1 MHTGA
6 GGIIE
11 GDRELLARADAPAR
25 IGPLYVPQ
33 LSANMGAANVAIH
46 LGVTGPVTA
55 GVGACAA
62 GAIGIAEGYH
72 LLRRGEVD
80 VVLAGA
86 TDAALTA
93 PLVASLSNA
102 GALSTASGDPATI
115 SRPFDLHRT
124 GFVPSEGAAMMVLE
138 PLDRARERGATV
150 YCEIAGA
157 AVGSDAFH
165 ITSPEPTGAGAER
178 AMRQAL
184 LNSGIEAAD
193 IDCIVAH
200 GTGTKLNDAAEAAAI
215 LRVFGGR
222 SVPVTAP
229 KSVVGHTLGAAGAFS
244 VAVGALAVR
253 HGLIPPGI
261 NYDTPDPD
269 CPLDIVHGAPR
280 QVPVRRH
287 AHQRL
292 RLRRPERRRRAA
304 RRPVMAFPVV
314 VLAELDERAR
324 EALGNRAEGLRDDA
338 TAAVLPV
345 LERIRRGGD
354 AAVLEFLRDV
364 DGVELTADQL
374 IVDEGTIAAA
384 AASVPADLVG
394 AMAHTARNLER
405 YHRAQLIEEYAIEVE
420 PGVTVGERF
429 PAVRAAG
436 CYVPFGT
443 AIYPSSALM
452 LTTPARVAGVER
464 IVLASGVDPATGE
477 IPAAVI
483 AAAAL
488 GGATEIWRLSGTAA
502 VAAWAYG
509 TETLR
514 ARRRHRRPGRA
525 LRRRGEGSRPPS
537 CRRRLRGRPERGARA
552 RARRLRSRSG
562 RGRPD
567 LGGRARRHL
576 LRSRGHHRPR
586 TAPRGWPTRL
596 DARLAALPA
605 ERRDA
610 VLTQAA
616 EGRSAIVL
624 VPDNDAAIAFCEQV
638 APEHVIV
645 HAGDADAVARQ
656 LRCAGTV
663 CIGAFTPSPAGLL
676 RGRHEPRAARRAA
689 RRATPR
695 ACRSTHFTRRQS
707 FERITRDGLERL
719 RPSIEAWATYEGLP
733 GHLAAIDARLRPV

>member
-1 MHTGA
+1 
-6 GGIIE
+6 
-11 GDRELLARADAPAR
+11 
-25 IGPLYVPQ
+25 
-33 LSANMGAANVAIH
+33 
-46 LGVTGPVTA
+46 
-55 GVGACAA
+55 
-62 GAIGIAEGYH
+62 
-72 LLRRGEVD
+72 
-80 VVLAGA
+80 
-86 TDAALTA
+86 
-93 PLVASLSNA
+93 
-102 GALSTASGDPATI
+102 
-115 SRPFDLHRT
+115 
-124 GFVPSEGAAMMVLE
+124 
-138 PLDRARERGATV
+138 
-150 YCEIAGA
+150 
-157 AVGSDAFH
+157 
-165 ITSPEPTGAGAER
+165 
-178 AMRQAL
+178 
-184 LNSGIEAAD
+184 
-193 IDCIVAH
+193 
-200 GTGTKLNDAAEAAAI
+200 
-215 LRVFGGR
+215 
-222 SVPVTAP
+222 
-229 KSVVGHTLGAAGAFS
+229 
-244 VAVGALAVR
+244 
-253 HGLIPPGI
+253 
-261 NYDTPDPD
+261 
-269 CPLDIVHGAPR
+269 
-280 QVPVRRH
+280 
-287 AHQRL
+287 
-292 RLRRPERRRRAA
+292 
-304 RRPVMAFPVV
+304 MAFPVV
-314 VLAELDERAR
+314 DLAELDERAR

-464 IVLASGVDPATGE
+464 IVLATGADPATGE

-509 TETLR
+509 TETLHPVDVI
-514 ARRRHRRPGRA
+514 AGPGGPYVAAAKDLVRHRVGVDFEAGPSEVLVLALDDFDPDRA
-525 LRRRGEGSRPPS
+525 AADLISEGEHGDTS
-537 CRRRLRGRPERGARA
+537 CGLVVTTDRDRAARVA
-552 RARRLRSRSG
+552 E
-562 RGRPD
+562 
-567 LGGRARRHL
+567 
-576 LRSRGHHRPR
+576 
-586 TAPRGWPTRL
+586 RL
-596 DARLAALPA
+596 DARLAGLPA
-605 ERRDA
+605 ERREA
-610 VLTQAA
+610 VLIQAA

-624 VPDNDAAIAFCEQV
+624 VPDNEEAIAFCEHV

-645 HAGDADAVARQ
+645 HATDPDAVARQ

-663 CIGAFTPSPAGLL
+663 CIGAFTPSPAGSYVAGTNHVLPT
-676 RGRHEPRAARRAA
+676 GGAARH
-689 RRATPR
+689 
-695 ACRSTHFTRRQS
+695 SSGLSVEHFTRRQS

>member
-1 MHTGA
+1 
-6 GGIIE
+6 
-11 GDRELLARADAPAR
+11 
-25 IGPLYVPQ
+25 
-33 LSANMGAANVAIH
+33 
-46 LGVTGPVTA
+46 
-55 GVGACAA
+55 
-62 GAIGIAEGYH
+62 
-72 LLRRGEVD
+72 
-80 VVLAGA
+80 
-86 TDAALTA
+86 
-93 PLVASLSNA
+93 
-102 GALSTASGDPATI
+102 
-115 SRPFDLHRT
+115 
-124 GFVPSEGAAMMVLE
+124 
-138 PLDRARERGATV
+138 
-150 YCEIAGA
+150 
-157 AVGSDAFH
+157 
-165 ITSPEPTGAGAER
+165 
-178 AMRQAL
+178 
-184 LNSGIEAAD
+184 
-193 IDCIVAH
+193 
-200 GTGTKLNDAAEAAAI
+200 
-215 LRVFGGR
+215 
-222 SVPVTAP
+222 
-229 KSVVGHTLGAAGAFS
+229 
-244 VAVGALAVR
+244 
-253 HGLIPPGI
+253 
-261 NYDTPDPD
+261 
-269 CPLDIVHGAPR
+269 
-280 QVPVRRH
+280 
-287 AHQRL
+287 
-292 RLRRPERRRRAA
+292 
-304 RRPVMAFPVV
+304 MAFPVV
-314 VLAELDERAR
+314 DLAELDERAR

-464 IVLASGVDPATGE
+464 IVLATGADPATGE

-514 ARRRHRRPGRA
+514 PVDVIAGPGGPYVAAAKDLVRHRVGVDFEAGPSEVLVLA
-525 LRRRGEGSRPPS
+525 LDDFD
-537 CRRRLRGRPERGARA
+537 
-552 RARRLRSRSG
+552 
-562 RGRPD
+562 PD
-567 LGGRARRHL
+567 LAAADLISEGEHGDTSCGLVVTTDRDRAARV
-576 LRSRGHHRPR
+576 
-586 TAPRGWPTRL
+586 AERL

-610 VLTQAA
+610 VLIQAA

-624 VPDNDAAIAFCEQV
+624 VPDNDAAIAFCEHV

-656 LRCAGTV
+656 LRCAGTI
-663 CIGAFTPSPAGLL
+663 CIGAFTPSPAGSYVAGTNHVLPT
-676 RGRHEPRAARRAA
+676 GSAARH
-689 RRATPR
+689 
-695 ACRSTHFTRRQS
+695 SSGLSVEHFTRRQS